1 MFARSLHTPSYRLHK
16 PSGQAVVT
24 INRQDLYLGKFNSP
38 QSRAE
43 YDRVIAEWLGNGRQA
58 PATSDLTIN
67 ELSLRFLKH
76 VDVLYES
83 NEPKNFRLAL
93 RPLRK
98 LYGSTLIREFGPLK
112 LKAVRQAFIADDLC
126 RNEINKRTRRVV
138 RMFKWAVA
146 EELLPASVHQALKAV
161 EGLRKG
167 RAGIRESKP
176 IKPVPDAYVDEI
188 RDSVAR
194 QVWAMIELQRLTAM
208 RPGEVCMMRTIDINA
223 SARIWEYVPE
233 SHKTEHHGKARTIFI
248 GPQAQAILRP
258 WLRAELEAY
267 LFQPREAAA
276 ERLAAQRR
284 ARKTKVQ
291 PSQQNRR
298 KAKPKTQPGER
309 YDTDS
314 YRRAI
319 AYGIKRVNQAR
330 ASSGQPPIPKWHPH
344 QLRHNAATRLRR
356 EFGLD
361 VARAVLGH
369 SSPAITEV
377 YAELDQT
384 KASEAMA
391 RIG

>member
-1 MFARSLHTPSYRLHK
+1 MFARAPRTPSYRLHK

-24 INRQDLYLGKFNSP
+24 INRQDMYLGKFNSP
-38 QSRAE
+38 ESRAE
-43 YDRVIAEWLGNGRQA
+43 YDRVIAEWLGNGRQS
-58 PATSDLTIN
+58 PGTSDLTIN
-67 ELSLRFLKH
+67 EVIVRFLKH

-98 LYGSTLIREFGPLK
+98 LYGTALIREFGPMK
-112 LKAVRQAFIADDLC
+112 LKAVRQAFIAGDLC
-126 RNEINKRTRRVV
+126 RGEINKPTRRVV

-167 RAGIRESKP
+167 RTDIRESRP
-176 IKPVPDAYVDEI
+176 VKPVPDAYVDAI

-194 QVWAMIELQRLTAM
+194 QVWTMIELQRLTAM

-233 SHKTEHHGKARTIFI
+233 SHKTEHHGKGRTIFV
-248 GPQAQAILRP
+248 GPQAQAILLP
-258 WLRAELEAY
+258 WLRTELESH
-267 LFQPREAAA
+267 LFQPREATA
-276 ERLAAQRR
+276 ERLAAQRQ

-298 KAKPKTQPGER
+298 KAKPRTRPGER

-319 AYGIKRVNQAR
+319 AYGIKRVNQDR
-330 ASSGQPPIPKWHPH
+330 ASRGEPPIPNWHPH

-361 VARAVLGH
+361 VTRAVLGH
-369 SSPAITEV
+369 SSPVVTEV
-377 YAELDQT
+377 YAELDQA
-384 KASEAMA
+384 KAAEAMA